1 MIKKKYEHLFF
12 DLDHTIWDFE
22 ANSVLTL
29 KEIFV
34 EFKLL
39 DTVPSFDEFYEQ
51 YKPIN
56 RKLWDAYEKKLIPKE
71 SVRVDR
77 FDLSLKYFGLNDRPL
92 AESIA
97 NYYTTHS
104 PSKGKLIDGAE
115 HVLQTL
121 QPHYNIHLIT
131 NGFKEVQFV
140 KINTTGIEKY
150 FDQIIISEMV
160 GMMKPATEIFDFAM
174 QKASAQKNNSIMIG
188 DSLYADIEG
197 AMIYGMDAIFYNPDK
212 IIHNSKPTHE
222 ISDMHELLNIL

>member
-1 MIKKKYEHLFF
+1 MITKKYAHLFF

-29 KEIFV
+29 KEIFT

-39 DTVPSFDEFYEQ
+39 DTIPSFDEFYAQ

-77 FDLSLKYFGLNDRPL
+77 FDLSLQHFGLHDRPL
-92 AESIA
+92 AEALA

-104 PSKGKLIDGAE
+104 PSKGKLIEGAE
-115 HVLQTL
+115 HVLRSL
-121 QPHYNIHLIT
+121 QPNYNIHLIT

-140 KINTTGIEKY
+140 KINTTGIDKY

-160 GMMKPATEIFDFAM
+160 GMMKPAKEIFDFAM
-174 QKASAQKNNSIMIG
+174 QKASAQKSNSIMIG
-188 DSLYADIEG
+188 DSLYADIDG
-197 AMIYGMDAIFYNPDK
+197 AMIYGMDAVFYNPDK
-212 IIHNSKPTHE
+212 IIHNSKPTYE